1 MKEIIPGLFLG
12 SLEDIHDVENISK
25 NGVSHILTV
34 DSTSLPAKLQDE
46 FIHKGISLDHVYML
60 DTLDFELCSALQNAL
75 QILNSR
81 SSSCISVV
89 HCFAGVSRSA
99 SVIICYLMKRLD
111 ISYDRAYHIV
121 KEKKSDIS
129 PNPNFERQLR
139 LFEKQG
145 KNFENLSQFRIPK
158 LQWNLKCQNRGKA
171 QNDQDDTT
179 LITAKCKKCRY
190 RIIDACTLIHG
201 DFNSDKCSSIFL
213 EEPQPWLLEDG
224 MCVQDTKISCPVC
237 KSKLGLIRWSGNMCS
252 CQRWITPAIQFHRSK
267 IDGIL

>member
-89 HCFAGVSRSA
+89 HWYVNLFQLLQIFYYHHYHYTCCFMN
-99 SVIICYLMKRLD
+99 Y
-111 ISYDRAYHIV
+111 IV
-121 KEKKSDIS
+121 D
-129 PNPNFERQLR
+129 LR
-139 LFEKQG
+139 L
-145 KNFENLSQFRIPK
+145 R
-158 LQWNLKCQNRGKA
+158 
-171 QNDQDDTT
+171 
-179 LITAKCKKCRY
+179 
-190 RIIDACTLIHG
+190 
-201 DFNSDKCSSIFL
+201 
-213 EEPQPWLLEDG
+213 
-224 MCVQDTKISCPVC
+224 
-237 KSKLGLIRWSGNMCS
+237 
-252 CQRWITPAIQFHRSK
+252 
-267 IDGIL
+267 